1 MTAPIEIV
9 RDADCWTFTLN
20 RPDKMNALNPG
31 AVEALLAGVDEA
43 HQAGARMLVFTGN
56 GRNFSAGFDQGNLE
70 QESDADLLLRLV
82 RIETLLQC
90 VASSPCMTVAFAHGR
105 NFGAGVDLFVACRR
119 RFCTADAT
127 FRMPG
132 LRFGLVLGT
141 RRFGKCVGLANA
153 RDILEQTRTLDA
165 DEALHIGLVS
175 RLVEADGI
183 RSVVGDLR
191 GVAGQLDRQTQRHL
205 YDVLST
211 GEGARDF
218 ADLVLSASRP
228 GLKARMQAFA
238 SQR

>member
-1 MTAPIEIV
+1 MTGSIDIV

-20 RPDKMNALNPG
+20 RPDKMNALNPQ

-43 HQAGARMLVFTGN
+43 HQSGARTLVFAGN

-82 RIETLLQC
+82 RIETMLQR

-105 NFGAGVDLFVACRR
+105 NFGAGVDLFVACKK

-141 RRFGKCVGLANA
+141 RRFGECVGLANA

-165 DEALHIGLVS
+165 HEAHEIGLVS
-175 RLVEADGI
+175 RLVEADGVC
-183 RSVVGDLR
+183 SVVDDLR
-191 GVAGQLDRQTQRHL
+191 QVAGQLDSQTQRHL
-205 YDVLST
+205 YDVLAAGDAS
-211 GEGARDF
+211 RDL

-228 GLKARMQAFA
+228 GLKARMLAFMR
-238 SQR
+238 QR